1 MSNLGTFWLCLIF
14 SWLCVPIVFALA
26 AWLKVYNTTYKITSQ
41 RLVMSTGVFSKH
53 TEELDLYRVKDIT
66 LDQPFLL
73 RMFSLGNIVLRTSD
87 KSTPI
92 VRLKAVPK
100 AENLREVIRQHV
112 EELREKKQVR
122 EVDFD

>member
-1 MSNLGTFWLCLIF
+1 MR
-14 SWLCVPIVFALA
+14 
-26 AWLKVYNTTYKITSQ
+26 SQ
-41 RLVMSTGVFSKH
+41 LLSVFSQ
-53 TEELDLYRVKDIT
+53 VA
-66 LDQPFLL
+66 QPFPFVL
-73 RMFSLGNIVLRTSD
+73 RLFSLGNITLRTSD

-112 EELREKKQVR
+112 EDMREKKQVR